1 MVRLDLAVLL
11 ATAAVAHAVKA
22 NTPSIVPGAY
32 IVEYEDDQVG
42 STAPMSHPA
51 ILTLV

>member
-11 ATAAVAHAVKA
+11 AAAAVAHAVKA

>member
-11 ATAAVAHAVKA
+11 VAAAVAHAVKA

-42 STAPMSHPA
+42 SIALMSYPA
-51 ILTLV
+51 ILTFV